1 MMMATLATF
10 IENPVANFF
19 FFSCLP
25 WLPEGI
31 KKFAFSNNHS
41 PHIEGTRNRKQVSLD
56 RVLS

>member
-19 FFSCLP
+19 FFPACHGCLKG
-25 WLPEGI
+25 L

-41 PHIEGTRNRKQVSLD
+41 PHIEGTQNRKQVSLD